1 MVAICV
7 VCIVLLIIVLAVMY
21 GRTSAV
27 LNRMDEMISR
37 AIDHTLTENEF
48 SEEKI
53 SKIESKLYQF
63 LRVAEVDRQQM
74 EQEKDSIKE
83 LISDISHQ
91 TKTPVANIL
100 LYTQLLEEKGT
111 LGETERELL
120 SRISSQT
127 GKLDFLIRSMI
138 KLSRLE
144 NGIITVTPKRESVE
158 RLLDEID
165 FGAASA
171 KGISFSVENTPGLTA
186 SFDRK
191 WTAEAL
197 GNLVDNAV
205 KYTASGGEVRVV
217 SKAYEMFVCIEVMDN
232 GMGIA
237 GEEITKIFQ
246 RFYRSQQAA
255 DESGVGIGLYLTREI
270 LRKQGGY
277 IKVRSTPSKGSVFSV
292 FLPR

>member
-7 VCIVLLIIVLAVMY
+7 ACIALLIIAVIVMY

-27 LNRMDEMISR
+27 LDRVDEMISR

-48 SEEKI
+48 SEEKM
-53 SKIESKLYQF
+53 SKVEAKLYQF
-63 LRVAEVDRQQM
+63 LHAAKMDGQQM

-127 GKLDFLIRSMI
+127 EKLDFLIQSMI

-144 NGIITVTPKRESVE
+144 NGIITVMPKRESVE

-186 SFDRK
+186 VFDRK

-197 GNLVDNAV
+197 GNLVDNAA
-205 KYTASGGEVRVV
+205 KYTAPGGRIQVRA
-217 SKAYEMFVCIEVMDN
+217 KAYEMFACIEVADN

-237 GEEITKIFQ
+237 DEEITKIFQ
-246 RFYRSQQAA
+246 RFYRSQQTA
-255 DESGVGIGLYLTREI
+255 EEKGVGIGLYLTREI

>member
-144 NGIITVTPKRESVE
+144 KGIITVTPKRESVE

-205 KYTASGGEVRVV
+205 KYTAPGGEVRVV

-255 DESGVGIGLYLTREI
+255 DESGVGIGLYLTKEI

>member
-1 MVAICV
+1 MTAIYI
-7 VCIVLLIIVLAVMY
+7 VCIVLLIIAVIVMY
-21 GRTSAV
+21 VRTSRT
-27 LNRMDEMISR
+27 LNRVDRMLDR
-37 AIDHTLTENEF
+37 AIEDTLTENEF
-48 SEEKI
+48 SEEKL
-53 SKIESKLYQF
+53 SKIEAKLYRF
-63 LRVAEVDRQQM
+63 IKIGKMDRQQAA
-74 EQEKDSIKE
+74 QEKDSIKE

-100 LYTQLLEEKGT
+100 LYTQLLEEQGN
-111 LGETERELL
+111 LGEKERELL

-127 GKLDFLIRSMI
+127 EKLDFLIQSMI

-144 NGIITVTPKRESVE
+144 NGIITVTPKKDSVE
-158 RLLDEID
+158 DLLGEVD
-165 FGAASA
+165 FGPAQA
-171 KGISFSVENTPGLTA
+171 KGISFSMENTPGLTA
-186 SFDRK
+186 VFDRK

-205 KYTASGGEVRVV
+205 KYTSPGGHVRVS
-217 SKAYEMFVCIEVMDN
+217 SKAYEMFVCIEVADN

-237 GEEITKIFQ
+237 PDEITKIFQ

-255 DESGVGIGLYLTREI
+255 DEKGVGVGLYLTREI

-277 IKVRSTPSKGSVFSV
+277 IKVSSKLGQGSVFSV